1 MKTLGKITSSQHQ
14 PHFVLNDVL
23 YPTAR
28 IILWVV
34 WIQPYPKLTGWRW
47 CPDGTGWH
55 SSAAGASGKA
65 ALSCVDSWKAAMK
78 ISRCFLLL
86 MATWLR
92 SSKLHVCEEILPS
105 SPVAMPPTLVQHTFK
120 CPGFP
125 VFLGGAAICGVA
137 VSSHGCST

>member
-1 MKTLGKITSSQHQ
+1 
-14 PHFVLNDVL
+14 
-23 YPTAR
+23 
-28 IILWVV
+28 
-34 WIQPYPKLTGWRW
+34 
-47 CPDGTGWH
+47 
-55 SSAAGASGKA
+55 
-65 ALSCVDSWKAAMK
+65 MK

-105 SPVAMPPTLVQHTFK
+105 SPVAMPPTLAQHTFK

-125 VFLGGAAICGVA
+125 VFLGGAEKLFYMTAICGVA